1 MASTD
6 SCGSS
11 EDPVIVFD
19 EESES
24 SSPVESPIFLKFRQ
38 PSFTC
43 LYGNPIPKGYHS
55 LSDFR
60 TRFLV
65 ANLENPGAVM
75 RARQRYDTMP
85 STRPIDRREG

>member
-1 MASTD
+1 MASAD

-11 EDPVIVFD
+11 DDPVIVFD

-43 LYGNPIPKGYHS
+43 LCGDPIPKGYWS

-65 ANLENPGAVM
+65 TNLDNPGAVL
-75 RARQRYDTMP
+75 RARQRYNTIP
-85 STRPIDRREG
+85 WRPIDKRED